1 VQVKPVLPER
11 KNKKI
16 QLAYYCMSQT
26 QNREGEED
34 KHTISG
40 GENYTLAQ
48 TQAGARGS
56 LRAGV
61 RACLGVRFW
70 QSPQDY

>member
-1 VQVKPVLPER
+1 
-11 KNKKI
+11 
-16 QLAYYCMSQT
+16 MSQT